1 MKLKTSPDEQ
11 SRGSPA
17 RSLVV
22 VGGAEKSEG
31 FHLSHLPSPAPCMH
45 IMGLPPEGSWVPGW
59 AGLEMGLGRQ
69 EGRVWLGSQ
78 APKQEAPSNYVG
90 NEGQRSRVCAS
101 VSLTLLLRLAHPPSL
116 GREGTRCPAGT
127 KEVWRLGG
135 LRHPLHPKCGF
146 CPALLT

>member
-1 MKLKTSPDEQ
+1 MHAHNGAAPGRFLSPG
-11 SRGSPA
+11 R
-17 RSLVV
+17 
-22 VGGAEKSEG
+22 
-31 FHLSHLPSPAPCMH
+31 
-45 IMGLPPEGSWVPGW
+45 
-59 AGLEMGLGRQ
+59 AGLDMGLGRQ
-69 EGRVWLGSQ
+69 KDRVWLGSQ

-90 NEGQRSRVCAS
+90 NEGQRGRVCAS
-101 VSLTLLLRLAHPPSL
+101 VSLTPLLQLAHPPSL